1 MLLTMAA
8 VAYRL
13 DPASDPDSAALAWII
28 IAMNYDQSGIATTYD
43 EARALTPARRRRWQ
57 RLLSAHV
64 DRTAIWLVVDL
75 GCGTGRFTEMLAA
88 ELGARVIGLD
98 PSEKMI
104 DEARR
109 KPATSPVVFGRASAH
124 ELPLSDG
131 GVDLVFMSQI
141 YHHLPDPTA
150 VARECRRVLRA
161 GGYVCIRT
169 GTRENDVVVPNFF
182 PVVRAMLDA
191 DLPSRDEI
199 RSNFAA
205 AGFAPRHHEIVTE
218 VVAPDWPSFV
228 RKSALRAD
236 SFLARLSDTEF
247 DQGMAALRAHRANI
261 NPAEAVTEEI
271 DWFVFKKRA

>member
-1 MLLTMAA
+1 M
-8 VAYRL
+8 
-13 DPASDPDSAALAWII
+13 D
-28 IAMNYDQSGIATTYD
+28 YDQSDVATTYD

-64 DRTAIWLVVDL
+64 DRTAISLVVDL
-75 GCGTGRFTEMLAA
+75 GCGTGRFSEMLAA

-104 DEARR
+104 NQARR
-109 KPATSPVVFGRASAH
+109 KPAASAVGFGRASAH
-124 ELPLSDG
+124 ELPLPDG
-131 GVDLVFMSQI
+131 RVDLVFMSQI
-141 YHHLPDPTA
+141 YHHLPDPA
-150 VARECRRVLRA
+150 AMARECQRVLRV

-169 GTRENDVVVPNFF
+169 GTRENDAIAPNFF
-182 PVVRAMLDA
+182 PAVRTMLDA

-205 AGFAPRHHEIVTE
+205 AGFTPKHHEVVTE
-218 VVAPDWPSFV
+218 IVAPDWPSFV

-236 SFLARLSDTEF
+236 SFLARLPDTEF
-247 DQGMAALRAHRANI
+247 DRGMAALHAHRANI

-271 DWFVFKKRA
+271 DWFVFTKPA

>member
-1 MLLTMAA
+1 VIDPDLGA
-8 VAYRL
+8 VAR
-13 DPASDPDSAALAWII
+13 II
-28 IAMNYDQSGIATTYD
+28 IEMDYDQSGIARTYD

-64 DRTAIWLVVDL
+64 DRAAISLVVDL
-75 GCGTGRFTEMLAA
+75 GCGTGRFSEMLAA

-104 DEARR
+104 DQARR
-109 KPATSPVVFGRASAH
+109 KPAPSPVVFGRASAH
-124 ELPLSDG
+124 ELPLRDSC
-131 GVDLVFMSQI
+131 VDLVFMSQI
-141 YHHLPDPTA
+141 YHHLPDPAA
-150 VARECRRVLRA
+150 VARECQRVLRV

-182 PVVRAMLDA
+182 PPVRAMLDA

-199 RSNFAA
+199 RSNFVA
-205 AGFAPRHHEIVTE
+205 AGFRPRHHEIVTE
-218 VVAPDWPSFV
+218 AVASDWPSFV

-247 DQGMAALRAHRANI
+247 DRGMTALRAHRVNI

-271 DWFVFKKRA
+271 DWFVFTKRA

>member
-28 IAMNYDQSGIATTYD
+28 IAMDYDQSGIATTYD

-124 ELPLSDG
+124 ELPLPEG
-131 GVDLVFMSQI
+131 
-141 YHHLPDPTA
+141 
-150 VARECRRVLRA
+150 RVLRA
-161 GGYVCIRT
+161 GGYVCIRA

-182 PVVRAMLDA
+182 PAVRAMLDA

>member
-28 IAMNYDQSGIATTYD
+28 IAMDYDQSGIATTYD

-124 ELPLSDG
+124 ELPL
-131 GVDLVFMSQI
+131 
-141 YHHLPDPTA
+141 PR
-150 VARECRRVLRA
+150 RE
-161 GGYVCIRT
+161 
-169 GTRENDVVVPNFF
+169 
-182 PVVRAMLDA
+182 
-191 DLPSRDEI
+191 
-199 RSNFAA
+199 
-205 AGFAPRHHEIVTE
+205 
-218 VVAPDWPSFV
+218 
-228 RKSALRAD
+228 
-236 SFLARLSDTEF
+236 
-247 DQGMAALRAHRANI
+247 RAHSAGRARS
-261 NPAEAVTEEI
+261 PAPADRALPEFAVPTTRPLHER
-271 DWFVFKKRA
+271 VNRGRKR